1 MAHLQPYQPL
11 WTAACEAL
19 SEDRVARAAC
29 ACAGA
34 IGVLQ
39 SQMPPRAPAGG
50 FQMSAFGAAA
60 QAPPPMDA
68 LEMQLANMQG
78 MPGYGEAGSSGTML
92 GQDPYAG
99 LKRQDVLRQHLAN
112 RYQGCAGRAER
123 CVQQGELCLQQPPC
137 TASASSLFCA
147 CICKDRYV

>member
-1 MAHLQPYQPL
+1 M
-11 WTAACEAL
+11 
-19 SEDRVARAAC
+19 
-29 ACAGA
+29 
-34 IGVLQ
+34 LQ

-60 QAPPPMDA
+60 QAPPPLDA

-78 MPGYGEAGSSGTML
+78 MPGYGEAHSCGAML

-112 RYQGCAGRAER
+112 WHWGCAGRAAR
-123 CVQQGELCLQQPPC
+123 CVQQGEPCLQQPSC
-137 TASASSLFCA
+137 VASFCSPSCAS
-147 CICKDRYV
+147 ICRGRYV